1 MVCKTIFEI
10 VYLSRNPRNIDVLNF
25 REVNSSDGFE
35 MHTVL
40 MARSDLH
47 CREFSENEC
56 VICFGINIDRQQ
68 VVSVIFHVGTC

>member
-1 MVCKTIFEI
+1 
-10 VYLSRNPRNIDVLNF
+10 
-25 REVNSSDGFE
+25 

-47 CREFSENEC
+47 RREFPESES

-68 VVSVIFHVGTC
+68 VVSVIFHIGTC

>member
-1 MVCKTIFEI
+1 
-10 VYLSRNPRNIDVLNF
+10 
-25 REVNSSDGFE
+25 
-35 MHTVL
+35 

-47 CREFSENEC
+47 LREFFESEC

>member
-1 MVCKTIFEI
+1 MYLLLGKLIQVMVLKWTRFL
-10 VYLSRNPRNIDVLNF
+10 Y
-25 REVNSSDGFE
+25 
-35 MHTVL
+35 

-47 CREFSENEC
+47 RRELFESEC

>member
-1 MVCKTIFEI
+1 
-10 VYLSRNPRNIDVLNF
+10 
-25 REVNSSDGFE
+25 

-47 CREFSENEC
+47 RREFFESEC
-56 VICFGINIDRQQ
+56 VICFSINIDRQQ